1 MNSLFHERKRGGGK
15 NERKRKKIEK
25 KEKKVEIIPR
35 FRRISQLEGKG
46 PPYPISTFFLS
57 ILPRGKSY

>member
-1 MNSLFHERKRGGGK
+1 MNSLFRERKKGGGK

-35 FRRISQLEGKG
+35 FRRISQLVGNG
-46 PPYPISTFFLS
+46 TT
-57 ILPRGKSY
+57 

>member
-35 FRRISQLEGKG
+35 FRRISQLVGNG
-46 PPYPISTFFLS
+46 TT
-57 ILPRGKSY
+57 